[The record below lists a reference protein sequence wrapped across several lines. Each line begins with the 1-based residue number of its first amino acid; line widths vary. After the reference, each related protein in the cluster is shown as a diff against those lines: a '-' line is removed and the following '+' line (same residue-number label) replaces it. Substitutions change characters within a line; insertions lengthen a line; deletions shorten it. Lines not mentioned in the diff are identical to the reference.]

1 MEIASIN
8 PGFDFTI
15 KPSHAAKTFFSPA
28 TNGAINNFIS
38 AAAPQFQLSDIEMVT
53 FDPTP
58 YTSLKDLLQT
68 SPPPSS
74 IIMSPNNNNN
84 SSGPRKDSWREIPIK
99 DPLLQ
104 HAAWAYLQPMSTDD
118 TEAVRN
124 RSVMNKL
131 KERCCAV
138 FGCFNDVLLVVLPN
152 VSFLKG
158 INDKRKQKQYTSQ
171 SCSQSFS
178 ATYSQR

>member
-15 KPSHAAKTFFSPA
+15 KPSHAAKTFLSPA

-53 FDPTP
+53 FDRTP
-58 YTSLKDLLQT
+58 YTSLKDLIQT

-74 IIMSPNNNNN
+74 IIMSP
-84 SSGPRKDSWREIPIK
+84 PRKDSWREIPIK

-104 HAAWAYLQPMSTDD
+104 HAAWAYLQPMSSDD
-118 TEAVRN
+118 IEAARN
-124 RSVMNKL
+124 RNVMNKL
-131 KERCCAV
+131 KEKCCGV
-138 FGCFNDVLLVVLPN
+138 FGCFNDVVLLVLRN
-152 VSFLKG
+152 LKG
-158 INDKRKQKQYTSQ
+158 INHQRKQKQFTSQ
-171 SCSQSFS
+171 RCSQSFS
-178 ATYSQR
+178 ATYSRW

>member
-15 KPSHAAKTFFSPA
+15 KPSHAAKTFLSPA

-38 AAAPQFQLSDIEMVT
+38 ATAPQFQLSDIEMVT
-53 FDPTP
+53 FDSTP

-74 IIMSPNNNNN
+74 IIMSPN
-84 SSGPRKDSWREIPIK
+84 SGPRKDSWREIPIK

-124 RSVMNKL
+124 RSVLNKL
-131 KERCCAV
+131 KEQCCGV

-152 VSFLKG
+152 LFFLKG
-158 INDKRKQKQYTSQ
+158 INDKRKQKQ
-171 SCSQSFS
+171 SFS